1 MKLTI
6 ASLLFGSAAAFS
18 PALSGNKLTSSTQLY
33 ARKPFISGNWKLNP
47 QTKDEALELAGKIAA
62 SINEETPDA
71 DVALFVPYVFI
82 ESVMD
87 KVGDWINIGA
97 EGVCPELGGAYTGAI
112 SAPMLKS
119 VGVQWALAG
128 HSERRVIYGE
138 TDDYINSQCIKLIE
152 QGMSVMLC
160 IGESL
165 AEFEQ
170 DLSGSVCAVQL
181 KKGLKGIA
189 KEDLDKVA
197 IAYEPVWAIGTG
209 KVATPEIAQK
219 VHATCRAIIADMYDQ
234 EAADNMR
241 ILYGGSVTPES
252 VDDLMSQPDI
262 DGALVG
268 GASLDAEKFGRII
281 NFKTKV
287 AA

>member
-97 EGVCPELGGAYTGAI
+97 EVSFKDLF
-112 SAPMLKS
+112 LS
-119 VGVQWALAG
+119 V
-128 HSERRVIYGE
+128 
-138 TDDYINSQCIKLIE
+138 
-152 QGMSVMLC
+152 
-160 IGESL
+160 
-165 AEFEQ
+165 
-170 DLSGSVCAVQL
+170 
-181 KKGLKGIA
+181 
-189 KEDLDKVA
+189 
-197 IAYEPVWAIGTG
+197 
-209 KVATPEIAQK
+209 
-219 VHATCRAIIADMYDQ
+219 
-234 EAADNMR
+234 
-241 ILYGGSVTPES
+241 
-252 VDDLMSQPDI
+252 
-262 DGALVG
+262 
-268 GASLDAEKFGRII
+268 
-281 NFKTKV
+281 
-287 AA
+287 